1 MTAMTSTD
9 SPLVKLWLLIDNVP
23 ELSDASKIKSPGFSV
38 YELAV
43 AGMRKIESAWQLR
56 VGGS

>member
-9 SPLVKLWLLIDNVP
+9 SPPVKLWLSIDNVP
-23 ELSDASKIKSPGFSV
+23 ELSNASKIKSPGFSV
-38 YELAV
+38 YVLAV
-43 AGMRKIESAWQLR
+43 AEIEKVESAGQLR